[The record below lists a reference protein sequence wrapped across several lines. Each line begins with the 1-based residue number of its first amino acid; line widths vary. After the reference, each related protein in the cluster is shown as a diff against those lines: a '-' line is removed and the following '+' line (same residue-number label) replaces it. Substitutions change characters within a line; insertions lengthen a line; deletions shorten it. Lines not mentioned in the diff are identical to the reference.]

1 MTSYYKNWKNEKYPR
16 ISWFLYETLKFYEK
30 PFWTEDFSYKEKES
44 ESSELYFKISDQIH
58 PFLPKCIYD
67 KLSEEEQR
75 EYRELTIEQ
84 FNSIMKALSINN
96 IPYSFNRWWA

>member
-16 ISWFLYETLKFYEK
+16 IPWFLYETLKSYEK
-30 PFWTEDFSYKEKES
+30 PFWTEDYSYKEKES
-44 ESSELYFKISDQIH
+44 ESSELYFKRSDQIH

-67 KLSEEEQR
+67 KLSIEEQR

-96 IPYSFNRWWA
+96 TQYSFNRWWA

>member
-16 ISWFLYETLKFYEK
+16 IPWFLYETLKYYEK
-30 PFWTEDFSYKEKES
+30 PFWTEDYSYKEKES

-58 PFLPKCIYD
+58 PFLPKCIYN
-67 KLSEEEQR
+67 KLSIEEQR